1 MNSVD
6 IIKGVSLDPRVGDQ
20 YNNPSFGYGGYCL
33 PKDTKQLLANYD
45 KVQNIIKAIVDSNS
59 TRKDFLA
66 DQIIKMKPKTVGIY
80 RLVMKTGSK
89 NFRESAVQGIM
100 KRIKAKG
107 INVIVY
113 EPQLKENSF
122 NSSVEVDLVAFKDK
136 ADVIVANRIV
146 DDLDDVSDKVF
157 TRDLFGFS

>member
-1 MNSVD
+1 
-6 IIKGVSLDPRVGDQ
+6 
-20 YNNPSFGYGGYCL
+20 
-33 PKDTKQLLANYD
+33 
-45 KVQNIIKAIVDSNS
+45 
-59 TRKDFLA
+59 
-66 DQIIKMKPKTVGIY
+66 
-80 RLVMKTGSK
+80 
-89 NFRESAVQGIM
+89 M

-113 EPQLKENSF
+113 EPQLKENSFF

-157 TRDLFGFS
+157 TVTYSGLVSQLD